1 MGERAYRWS
10 FAELV
15 DRLSIVVQKI
25 VYAESEEMRNSFVQE
40 RNDIV
45 HDLDLFLKEGVAID
59 GEMISRI
66 CYLQLVNATIWA
78 NETAGRGE
86 GSAANYEFTHGLNAN
101 RATIKKAISQK
112 ANGRVDHKLNYI
124 SGAWDLR
131 L

>member
-1 MGERAYRWS
+1 MQPRYKWS
-10 FAELV
+10 FAELC
-15 DRLSIVVQKI
+15 DRLSIVLQKI
-25 VYAESEEMRNSFVQE
+25 VYAENEEMRLSFVGE
-40 RNDIV
+40 REDLI
-45 HDLDLFLKEGVAID
+45 HDLNLYLKEGVQVD

-86 GSAANYEFTHGLNAN
+86 GSAANYQFTHGLNAN
-101 RATIKKAISQK
+101 RATIKKSISQK
-112 ANGRVDHKLNYI
+112 ANGRIDHKLNYI